1 SSASRSASLVVVP
14 GRWPSSISA
23 CTTQF
28 LRVSGLIPSCSPTR
42 RNVPDLVAGFRRAST
57 AILVALSRSSSGYFL
72 GAAILPI
79 LPWDQSLHQTRG
91 DSVFDLGLKLGLA
104 GRRAGLPGSQRGLA
118 CFEELGLPSAGRL
131 LGDLL
136 LPSRFSDGDLAG
148 QHAQHDP
155 GLGLRT
161 EHRWSSH
168 GQVLLLSDAD
178 HALITGLPESM
189 TRDRTTALS
198 APPRDRSG
206 QVTGESRTPGRNR
219 PSLAHRTWCRPAR
232 KSSRASCA

>member
-1 SSASRSASLVVVP
+1 
-14 GRWPSSISA
+14 
-23 CTTQF
+23 
-28 LRVSGLIPSCSPTR
+28 
-42 RNVPDLVAGFRRAST
+42 
-57 AILVALSRSSSGYFL
+57 
-72 GAAILPI
+72 
-79 LPWDQSLHQTRG
+79 
-91 DSVFDLGLKLGLA
+91 
-104 GRRAGLPGSQRGLA
+104 RGLA
-118 CFEELGLPSAGRL
+118 CFEELGLPSADRL

-189 TRDRTTALS
+189 TRDKIVPITLVTDNGGPFRSFRFEHFITAHPELRHVRT
-198 APPRDRSG
+198 R
-206 QVTGESRTPGRNR
+206 VRTPGQNGVRE
-219 PSLAHRTWCRPAR
+219 
-232 KSSRASCA
+232 RAFQS

>member
-1 SSASRSASLVVVP
+1 LMCLPGLWLATVAKCVRECRAGRRTSRSTFPPLSGLPRGLRRAQPALRALLP
-14 GRWPSSISA
+14 D
-23 CTTQF
+23 TQF
-28 LRVSGLIPSCSPTR
+28 HRCFAERKGE
-42 RNVPDLVAGFRRAST
+42 
-57 AILVALSRSSSGYFL
+57 
-72 GAAILPI
+72 
-79 LPWDQSLHQTRG
+79 
-91 DSVFDLGLKLGLA
+91 VFDLGLKLGLA

-118 CFEELGLPSAGRL
+118 CFEELGLPSADRL

-189 TRDRTTALS
+189 TRDTT
-198 APPRDRSG
+198 
-206 QVTGESRTPGRNR
+206 VV
-219 PSLAHRTWCRPAR
+219 PAV
-232 KSSRASCA
+232 SSDVVMVDIR